1 MLKHNSSQLEMFQ
14 PSEYMAPQERQG
26 KKDSSYLAKTRGYYK
41 VMYIFTAVIIVS
53 LASFSIG
60 VEKGKRIAFH
70 SASKGYPGFTPGRG
84 NIAAKRLG
92 GNYSRYT
99 PGNPQTYYPPG
110 KYYQE
115 KGNTPIES
123 FTIQVASVAQKG
135 SITSELTRLKNK
147 GYAGFSL
154 AKGKYTI
161 ICVGTYGGKAEAQN
175 SLKKIKNYYP
185 DSMIRRL

>member
-14 PSEYMAPQERQG
+14 PSEYQTRQEQQG
-26 KKDSSYLAKTRGYYK
+26 KRDNSHLEKLRGYYK

-70 SASKGYPGFTPGRG
+70 SASRVIPAAHPAAAAITPVIPPVIPAATPKPIPRE
-84 NIAAKRLG
+84 NIIRKKE
-92 GNYSRYT
+92 NIPT
-99 PGNPQTYYPPG
+99 
-110 KYYQE
+110 
-115 KGNTPIES
+115 ES
-123 FTIQVASVAQKG
+123 FTIQVASVSQKG
-135 SITSELTRLKNK
+135 SITNELTRLKNK

-161 ICVGTYGGKAEAQN
+161 ICVGKYGGKVEAQS
-175 SLKKIKNYYP
+175 SLNKIKNHYP

>member
-14 PSEYMAPQERQG
+14 PSEYQTRQEQQG
-26 KKDSSYLAKTRGYYK
+26 KRDNSHLEKLRGYYK

-70 SASKGYPGFTPGRG
+70 SAARVIPAAHPEAAAITPVIPAATPKPIPQENIIRKKEFTPM
-84 NIAAKRLG
+84 
-92 GNYSRYT
+92 
-99 PGNPQTYYPPG
+99 
-110 KYYQE
+110 
-115 KGNTPIES
+115 ES
-123 FTIQVASVAQKG
+123 QWFTIQVASVSQKG
-135 SITSELTRLKNK
+135 SIANELTRLKNK

-161 ICVGTYGGKAEAQN
+161 ICVGKYGEKVEAQS
-175 SLKKIKNYYP
+175 SLNKIKNHYP